1 MTMQRG
7 EAHLVGAADEVQVVP
22 AQELGHHV
30 LAEGEGHAAVVLA
43 PAHDVLVGV
52 GPQQVAQQTRV
63 RDICKIEEAR
73 RDGES
78 Q

>member
-1 MTMQRG
+1 VQRD

-30 LAEGEGHAAVVLA
+30 LTEGEGHAAVVLA
-43 PAHDVLVGV
+43 PAYDVLVGV

-63 RDICKIEEAR
+63 RDICEMREAG